1 MSVDD
6 EDEDE
11 DERLISGSADR
22 DAVSIAMA
30 GLDHDLVRAPRC
42 KTVSVRLRHF
52 FNQVCH
58 YVMNAI

>member
-1 MSVDD
+1 MSVD
-6 EDEDE
+6 DE

-30 GLDHDLVRAPRC
+30 GLDHDLVRAPRIC